1 MSCLVKVLLKRFH
14 LNGHSTGPKSH
25 NYDII
30 GGLKRPLTS
39 DSSGKENLSEEAPPL
54 SEAVYLFVW
63 RGAGAGGSAFY
74 RVAVIREN
82 SMDEMENY
90 SVNGGLCFLSFI
102 YPGKGVRCCL
112 KSWRECH

>member
-63 RGAGAGGSAFY
+63 RGGGAGGALFTEWQLFEK
-74 RVAVIREN
+74 IRW
-82 SMDEMENY
+82 MKWK
-90 SVNGGLCFLSFI
+90 I
-102 YPGKGVRCCL
+102 IQ
-112 KSWRECH
+112 

>member
-1 MSCLVKVLLKRFH
+1 M
-14 LNGHSTGPKSH
+14 
-25 NYDII
+25 
-30 GGLKRPLTS
+30 GG
-39 DSSGKENLSEEAPPL
+39 G
-54 SEAVYLFVW
+54 
-63 RGAGAGGSAFY
+63 GAYY

-90 SVNGGLCFLSFI
+90 SVHGGLCYLSFI